1 MQARGLQPQ
10 PDASRGF
17 GGIIGNQHPV
27 GGFDAICR
35 SIGIGHSDPAWDGGH
50 RERPKRHEA
59 MWRAMAG
66 RQGCGN
72 NERRNLAAVPRPMTS
87 STERRQRTGSNTLH
101 IRASSGPASADGS
114 NLGGRNQD
122 LEPVQRGV
130 RGQQGGDKG
139 GGPDEARFRS
149 RLQSG
154 NESIPTAA
162 TAPPAPAAAPSYNAP
177 APTNY
182 SSAPAPAPQQ
192 APAEPPYSSLPA
204 SMGAGEFASDQQA
217 RARCPTD
224 TVVWVNTRSRVYHFA
239 GTTTT
244 ATLRKEPTCAS
255 PTRRQQVT
263 APQ

>member
-1 MQARGLQPQ
+1 VQARSLQPQ

-122 LEPVQRGV
+122 LKPVQRGV
-130 RGQQGGDKG
+130 RGKQGGAKG
-139 GGPDEARFRS
+139 GRPDEARFRS
-149 RLQSG
+149 RLQVWKRIHSNCG
-154 NESIPTAA
+154 HCA
-162 TAPPAPAAAPSYNAP
+162 TGTGCRA
-177 APTNY
+177 
-182 SSAPAPAPQQ
+182 QLQ
-192 APAEPPYSSLPA
+192 
-204 SMGAGEFASDQQA
+204 
-217 RARCPTD
+217 RAR
-224 TVVWVNTRSRVYHFA
+224 SHQ
-239 GTTTT
+239 
-244 ATLRKEPTCAS
+244 LRLCTCARS
-255 PTRRQQVT
+255 AAGASRTTLQFTTDVYGRQRVRIRSTGTPTLSNRHCRLGQYT
-263 APQ
+263 FPRLSLRGHPQLRPH